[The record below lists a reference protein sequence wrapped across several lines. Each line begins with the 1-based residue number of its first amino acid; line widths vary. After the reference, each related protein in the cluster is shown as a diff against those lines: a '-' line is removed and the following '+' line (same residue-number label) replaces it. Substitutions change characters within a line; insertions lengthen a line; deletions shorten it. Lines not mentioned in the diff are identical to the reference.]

1 MSAGQQFA
9 SDNTSGICPEAWE
22 AMAAANRGYAPSYG
36 ADAWSERARGSVR
49 ALLERP
55 DAQVF
60 FLLNGTAANALALA
74 ARSRSFDLILCHER
88 AHIHTSECGAPEFYT
103 GGAKLLPLPGADGK
117 LGAAAVAAQIGSHA
131 GLRSPRPSAVSLSQA
146 TEYGTVYDVD
156 ELRGLCTVA
165 HAHGLCVQMDGAR
178 FANAVAALKVSPAEL
193 SWRAGVDVL
202 CLGGTKNGLNTT
214 EVLVFFDPALAQD
227 FEFRYKQAG
236 QLASKMR
243 FQTSQWAAVLE
254 SGAWLRHATHAN
266 AMATRLAESLQRL
279 PGVRLLQRVQVNAVF
294 VELPPAAAQA
304 LRERGWV
311 FHAFIGEHGYRL
323 MCAWS
328 TTDADVQE
336 FAADVRASVGS
347 LSSSRQPPA
356 A

>member
-1 MSAGQQFA
+1 MAAGEQFA

-36 ADAWSERARGSVR
+36 VDSWTERAQRG
-49 ALLERP
+49 LCTLFERP
-55 DAQVF
+55 DARVF

-74 ARSRSFDLILCHER
+74 TRCRSFDAIICHER
-88 AHIHTSECGAPEFYT
+88 AHIHTSECGAPEFFT

-117 LGAAAVAAQIGSHA
+117 LDAAAVAAQIESQA
-131 GLRSPRPSAVSLSQA
+131 GLRLPRPGALSLSQA
-146 TEYGTVYDVD
+146 TEYGTVYHVD
-156 ELRGLCTVA
+156 EVRALSDVA
-165 HAHGLCVQMDGAR
+165 HHHRVCVQMDGAR
-178 FANAVAALKVSPAEL
+178 FANAVAALRVSPAEL

-214 EVLVFFDPALAQD
+214 EALVFFDPVLARD
-227 FEFRYKQAG
+227 FEFRHKQAG

-243 FQTSQWAAVLE
+243 FQSSQWAAVLE

-266 AMATRLAESLQRL
+266 AMAARLAESLCGL
-279 PGVRLLQRVQVNAVF
+279 PGVQLLLPVAVNAVF
-294 VELPPAAAQA
+294 VELPPAVARA

-323 MCAWS
+323 MCSWS
-328 TTDADVQE
+328 TTSADIEE
-336 FAADVRASVGS
+336 FTADVRASLVN
-347 LSSSRQPPA
+347 A
-356 A
+356 